1 MYSIILT
8 EDDENLSYGLNYALK
23 KEGYEV
29 YPAGSLKEAEELLL
43 TRRADLIIL
52 DVNLPDGSG
61 FDFCKKLRERG
72 ENIPI
77 VFLTACDDEVN
88 VVMGLDLG
96 GDDYI
101 TKPFKIAELL
111 SRIRAVL
118 RRVAVKDDENPE
130 LTRIEQ
136 QLVTLLKKNKN
147 QVLTRLQILDLLWD
161 NKGEFVDDNTLS
173 VHISRLREK
182 IGTEHV
188 QTVRGVGYQWKD

>member
-29 YPAGSLKEAEELLL
+29 YPAGSLKESEELLL
-43 TRRADLIIL
+43 NCRADLIIL

-61 FDFCKKLRERG
+61 FDLCKKLRAKG

-118 RRVAVKDDENPE
+118 RRSAVREDENPE

-136 QLVTLLKKNKN
+136 QLVCLLKKNKN
-147 QVLTRLQILDLLWD
+147 QILTRLQILELLWD

-182 IGTEHV
+182 IGSEHI

>member
-1 MYSIILT
+1 MARIILT
-8 EDDENLSYGLNYALK
+8 EDDENLAHGLNYALK

-29 YPAGSLKEAEELLL
+29 FTAGSVKEANELFR
-43 TRRADLIIL
+43 TADADLIIL
-52 DVNLPDGSG
+52 DVNLPDGNG
-61 FDFCKKLRERG
+61 FDLCRSIRSEG
-72 ENIPI
+72 CGIPVI
-77 VFLTACDDEVN
+77 FLTACDDELN

-118 RRVAVKDDENPE
+118 RRTASTDDNNPE
-130 LTRIEQ
+130 LTKIEQ
-136 QLVTLLKKNKN
+136 QLFSMLRKNKN
-147 QVLTRLQILDLLWD
+147 QILTRAQILDHLWD

-182 IGTEHV
+182 IGAEHV